1 MQINLD
7 KYFFYWFVL
16 IDRFLFLFIYLY
28 LPLHQTTANKG
39 NWNTFSVVIS
49 ESDSEDEYFEE
60 DDGRFVF
67 FFCTGRDS
75 CKDSGKHDCRW
86 GICFLLSMS
95 NMFCFMCRHIKKTT
109 ENRQKKKVIEVEAKT
124 LTSTLML

>member
-67 FFCTGRDS
+67 FSVLVETVVKTVENMTADGEYAFCYP
-75 CKDSGKHDCRW
+75 W
-86 GICFLLSMS
+86 AICFVSCAAIL
-95 NMFCFMCRHIKKTT
+95 KKQLKTD
-109 ENRQKKKVIEVEAKT
+109 KKK
-124 LTSTLML
+124 SNWGWG